1 MLFFRFCCLWIAATY
16 GFTFRGHT
24 FRRSTASTVPF
35 FTVDYSYVSSYGSKK
50 ELTALRSVGNQAIDD
65 NHVVEKESLL
75 WKTPGYRRPLH
86 WVQKVSHLEDTLQF
100 YQSNFNFKVYRHEE
114 FSSGCEATCN
124 GPYGGAWSK
133 TMVGPEPGEG
143 LSFCLELVFNYGVN
157 RYERGNDLRSMAIK
171 SSAFVGNKDLI
182 GVDSA
187 GRKFI
192 ETPDGHWIKL
202 VDSGAANEGASDQRD
217 CVESVALHVTDLA
230 SSVKFYSQV
239 LGASVVVNP
248 DGISASC
255 VWKSASSGKSNG
267 VNRSAAQTGIVLF
280 QLEEGKKLEFEASQ
294 GRFAIE
300 TEDGAQEKIAVRARA
315 AEEEG
320 SGRVVHGPVK
330 LEPHGEEVL
339 IVRDEDGHEYCFV
352 DARGFQRCVDVSK
365 KQVRVVLDC

>member
-1 MLFFRFCCLWIAATY
+1 MAVTN
-16 GFTFRGHT
+16 GFPLTGHT
-24 FRRSTASTVPF
+24 FRRSAVSTAPF
-35 FTVDYSYVSSYGSKK
+35 FTIDLTDVSSYGGRK
-50 ELTALRSVGNQAIDD
+50 ELTTLRCVGNQAIDD
-65 NHVVEKESLL
+65 IRVLEKESPL
-75 WKTPGYRRPLH
+75 WKSQGYRRPLH

-133 TMVGPEPGEG
+133 TMVGPQPGEG

-157 RYERGNDLRSMAIK
+157 RYERGNDLRSIAIK

-182 GVDSA
+182 GLDPA

-192 ETPDGHWIKL
+192 ETPDGHWLNL
-202 VDSGAANEGASDQRD
+202 VDSDAANEVASDQRD
-217 CVESVALHVTDLA
+217 CVEAVALHVTNLV
-230 SSVKFYSQV
+230 SSVKFYSEV
-239 LGASVVVNP
+239 LGASVEMNP

-255 VWKSASSGKSNG
+255 IWKSPSSGKSNG
-267 VNRSAAQTGIVLF
+267 LNRSAAQTGVVLF
-280 QLEEGKKLEFEASQ
+280 QLEEGKKLEFGASQ

-300 TEDGAQEKIAVRARA
+300 TEDGAQEEIAVRARA
-315 AEEEG
+315 AEGVG

-352 DARGFQRCVDVSK
+352 DARGFQRCVDVSM
-365 KQVRVVLDC
+365 KQVSAVSDC

>member
-1 MLFFRFCCLWIAATY
+1 MLLFRFCCLCIAATN
-16 GFTFRGHT
+16 GFAFKGHT
-24 FRRSTASTVPF
+24 FRRLAVSTAPF
-35 FTVDYSYVSSYGSKK
+35 FTVDQNDVSSYGGKK

-65 NHVVEKESLL
+65 INVLEKESLL
-75 WKTPGYRRPLH
+75 WKSPGYRRPLH

-133 TMVGPEPGEG
+133 TMVGPQPGEG

-157 RYERGNDLRSMAIK
+157 RYERGNDLRSIAIK
-171 SSAFVGNKDLI
+171 SSAFIGNKNLI

-187 GRKFI
+187 GRQFI
-192 ETPDGHWIKL
+192 ETPDGHWLNL
-202 VDSGAANEGASDQRD
+202 VDSGANEDASDQRD
-217 CVESVALHVTDLA
+217 CVESVALHVTNLA

-239 LGASVVVNP
+239 LGASVEVNP
-248 DGISASC
+248 EGISASC
-255 VWKSASSGKSNG
+255 VWKSNSNGKSNG
-267 VNRSAAQTGIVLF
+267 VSRSAAQTGIVLF
-280 QLEEGKKLEFEASQ
+280 QLEEGKELKFEASQ

-315 AEEEG
+315 AEGEG

-365 KQVRVVLDC
+365 KQVRAVCD